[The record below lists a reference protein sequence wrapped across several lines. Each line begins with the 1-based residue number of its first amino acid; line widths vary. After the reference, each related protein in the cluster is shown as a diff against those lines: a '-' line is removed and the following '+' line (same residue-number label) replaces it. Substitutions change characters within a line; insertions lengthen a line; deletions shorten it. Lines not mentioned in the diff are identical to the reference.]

1 MRRVFCFSLIAKR
14 RISVFLYIYGKER
27 VWMLLDNSR
36 TMETTLT
43 YFSGFKWK
51 PYLKLARV
59 ADKKNPLHLSL
70 GGILQEVV
78 VAYETYG
85 HLSANGDN
93 VILLNH
99 ALTGDS
105 HPASHNQ
112 HDEKGW
118 WEPLVGSGRPL
129 DTDKFYIICA
139 NVLGGCQGTTG
150 PASPNP
156 DTGLPYGMD
165 FPEIT
170 LLDMV
175 HVQKRLL
182 ELLGIDH
189 VKLILGGSMGG
200 MQALEWAVAYPDF
213 MDRVMVI
220 AAPGYASSQ
229 SIAYNKVGRQ
239 AIILDPDWLGGNYY
253 GSSGPEKGL
262 AIARAVGMITYQS
275 EISMEGKFGRKRRNG
290 CFEIENYLDYQGNSL
305 ARRFDANSY
314 LYLLRAIDY
323 YNLSGACE
331 SYEDALSQISA
342 KVMIV
347 GVSSDILYPPY
358 QQKELVEA
366 MLGSGVDAQYALI
379 ESPHGH
385 DGFLIDFHLVRPI
398 IHEFL
403 PAT

>member
-1 MRRVFCFSLIAKR
+1 
-14 RISVFLYIYGKER
+14 
-27 VWMLLDNSR
+27 MLLKDSCVL
-36 TMETTLT
+36 ETTIT
-43 YFSGFKWK
+43 HFSGFKWRS
-51 PYLKLARV
+51 YLKLARV
-59 ADKKNPLHLSL
+59 ADKEHPLHLSL
-70 GGILQEVV
+70 GGRLDEAV

-85 HLSANGDN
+85 HLSEGGDN

-105 HPASHNQ
+105 HPAAHTQ

-118 WEPLVGSGRPL
+118 WEPLVGPGRPL
-129 DTDKFYIICA
+129 DTEKFFIICA

-156 DTGLPYGMD
+156 DTGLPYGMN

-170 LLDMV
+170 LLDTV

-182 ELLGIDH
+182 DVLGVHH
-189 VKLILGGSMGG
+189 VKLIIGGSMGG
-200 MQALEWAVAYPDF
+200 MQSLEWSVAYPDF
-213 MDRVMVI
+213 MDGVMVI

-239 AIILDPDWLGGNYY
+239 AIILDPEWQEGNYY
-253 GSSGPEKGL
+253 GGIGPEKGL

-275 EISMEGKFGRKRRNG
+275 EMSMEGKFGRKRRNG

-314 LYLLRAIDY
+314 LYLLRALDY
-323 YNLSGACE
+323 YNLLKSCN
-331 SYEDALSQISA
+331 SYEDALSKIRA
-342 KVMIV
+342 KVMVV

-358 QQKELVEA
+358 QQEELVEA
-366 MLGSGVDAQYALI
+366 MCDSGVDAQYALL
-379 ESPHGH
+379 ESLHGH
-385 DGFLIDFHLVRPI
+385 DGFLIDFHLLRPM
-398 IHEFL
+398 IHNFMNHL
-403 PAT
+403 TR